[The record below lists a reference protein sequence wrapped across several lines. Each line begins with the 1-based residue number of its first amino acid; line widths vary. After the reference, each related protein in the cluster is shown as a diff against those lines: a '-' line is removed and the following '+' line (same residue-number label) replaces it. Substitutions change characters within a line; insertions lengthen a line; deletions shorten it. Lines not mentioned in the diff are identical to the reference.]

1 MHVFLKDSDDRYVTV
16 DDMDMVFTYDK
27 DIAHDFAD
35 MDTDEFEVL
44 KDYIESYYEISLEAV
59 FE

>member
-1 MHVFLKDSDDRYVTV
+1 MNVFLKDSDDRYVTV
-16 DDMDMVFTYDK
+16 DDMDMVFTDDK
-27 DIAHDFAD
+27 NMAHDFAD

-44 KDYIESYYEISLEAV
+44 KEYIESYYEISLETI